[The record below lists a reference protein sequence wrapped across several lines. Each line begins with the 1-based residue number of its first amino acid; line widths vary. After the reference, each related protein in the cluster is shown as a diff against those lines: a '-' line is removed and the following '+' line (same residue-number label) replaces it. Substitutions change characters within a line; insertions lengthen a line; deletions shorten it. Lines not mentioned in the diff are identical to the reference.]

1 MNRILISSA
10 LTNVDDLFIAE
21 TMNAPEMNVDRAP
34 ERTISMKNRTT
45 NIKCIRARQLLRLAL
60 AACLIFALAVTA
72 YAFNFLGIRE
82 MLKHSGD
89 ELPSEA
95 YEYIQTHDMSI
106 DSTVWRCDVTESLTD
121 AQNIYIAVTV
131 TTPGKYILA
140 PADASAESLTSVIGL
155 DGSQTLGEYAA
166 GQKKELLFLSM
177 DIEEREALGITHSA
191 LSFESVS
198 PQEVTFL
205 LHANKTESASIR
217 DVVCVVTGV
226 EEIAVRSHHM
236 GITLVEAPTATSGAY
251 VPDEPNGIPGV
262 IVGEATIIETP
273 LGLSIRFM
281 ETIVDE
287 AALDNIKKVEFDGM
301 EYREGGLVL
310 EEDGNWYFTVSRCTG
325 EIGDVLTARFYDW
338 DNELIGTV
346 TFNRN

>member
-1 MNRILISSA
+1 MNRKLISEA
-10 LTNVDDLFIAE
+10 LSNVEDSFIVE
-21 TMNAPEMNVDRAP
+21 TMLPGAVKRDRAP
-34 ERTISMKNRTT
+34 ERTIHMNRTT
-45 NIKCIRARQLLRLAL
+45 SRENHIRTRRLIRLAL

-82 MLKHSGD
+82 MLNHRGD

-121 AQNIYIAVTV
+121 AQNIYITVTV

-155 DGSQTLGEYAA
+155 DGTQTLGDYAA
-166 GQKKELLFLSM
+166 AQEKELLFLSM
-177 DIEEREALGITHSA
+177 DIEDRDALGITHTA
-191 LSFESVS
+191 QSFESVS
-198 PQEVTFL
+198 PQEMTIL
-205 LHANKTESASIR
+205 LHANKTESTPIR

-236 GITLVEAPTATSGAY
+236 GITLVEAPTTGSGAY
-251 VPDEPNGIPGV
+251 VPDDPNGIPGV
-262 IVGEATIIETP
+262 IIGEATINETP

-281 ETIVDE
+281 ETFVDE
-287 AALDNIKKVEFDGM
+287 TALGQIKKVVFEGL

-310 EEDGNWYFTVSRCTG
+310 DDDGNWYFTVSRCTG
-325 EIGDVLTARFYDW
+325 DIGDTLTARFYDW
-338 DNELIGTV
+338 DDQVVGTV
-346 TFNRN
+346 IFKQN